1 MNNQATESSIANVFK
16 FEDVPPIGE
25 YWEGQGG
32 YYGGIVRD
40 GEHQWHLIMTS
51 HALSDIE
58 WGKYGNEI
66 AGQFS
71 RRDGLHNTQ
80 LILAGEPENAAAKFI
95 TSVNADG
102 HGDCY
107 WPSQGEQDLLNLN
120 LPEHTDGKCYWSST
134 QCSSHGAWC
143 QHFEDGYTYFD
154 SKASKLAVRAVRRV
168 AIK

>member
-120 LPEHTDGKCYWSST
+120 LPEHTDGKCYWSKDFSAAN
-134 QCSSHGAWC
+134 SNRNAR
-143 QHFEDGYTYFD
+143 GYRQNIRPPDFAKQQTGT
-154 SKASKLAVRAVRRV
+154 RR
-168 AIK
+168 